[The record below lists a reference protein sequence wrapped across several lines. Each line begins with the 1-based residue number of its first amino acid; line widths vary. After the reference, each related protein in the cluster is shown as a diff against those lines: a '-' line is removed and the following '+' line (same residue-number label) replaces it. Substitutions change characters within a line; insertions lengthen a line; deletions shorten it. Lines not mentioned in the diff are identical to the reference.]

1 MFKIAVYKIGRINKS
16 VTVGRYQI
24 QCIELLLE
32 CLTPNLVAWL
42 VVWIALGRR
51 FNSFIHLSVGT
62 PKMLYALLAPYY
74 AVCIFCELR
83 IQENYFYLFLVDRKW
98 LWVGIIPILALVAGC
113 LV

>member
-1 MFKIAVYKIGRINKS
+1 
-16 VTVGRYQI
+16 
-24 QCIELLLE
+24 
-32 CLTPNLVAWL
+32 
-42 VVWIALGRR
+42 
-51 FNSFIHLSVGT
+51 
-62 PKMLYALLAPYY
+62 MLYALLAPYY